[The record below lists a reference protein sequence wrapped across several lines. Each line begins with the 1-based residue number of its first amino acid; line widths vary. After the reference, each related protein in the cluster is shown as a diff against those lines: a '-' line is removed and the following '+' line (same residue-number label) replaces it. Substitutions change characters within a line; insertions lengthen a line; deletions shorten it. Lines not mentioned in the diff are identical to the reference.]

1 MSIADKTYEHDF
13 HLRQLLRQQKQKS
26 FYQQSNAVFRKYYH
40 YRHTQAY
47 GARLN
52 TQNRLALL
60 QKKNLEKAKQ
70 MTTSLTITQLKR
82 RDKLDIVAEIMDI
95 SKTGALKTQIMYKAN
110 LSFAQLTLYL
120 NLLTQNNLL
129 SKMPHDGKE
138 IYVATQKGKDFL
150 EKHQQVKDLLQEHVE
165 LSIQPKGLFKTAQ

>member
-1 MSIADKTYEHDF
+1 
-13 HLRQLLRQQKQKS
+13 
-26 FYQQSNAVFRKYYH
+26 
-40 YRHTQAY
+40 
-47 GARLN
+47 
-52 TQNRLALL
+52 
-60 QKKNLEKAKQ
+60 

-165 LSIQPKGLFKTAQ
+165 MSIQPKGLFKAAQ